1 MKVRDY
7 YVLGRRSRV
16 RLHEKGGKEH
26 EVPCHHNL
34 EKYLDEYI
42 AAAGLAGDPEGPLF
56 RTAPP
61 GKPGMPLTRKAM
73 SRLDS
78 FRMIQRR
85 AKAAGIATASRQS

>member
-34 EKYLDEYI
+34 EKYLDDCLLGRGRLSI
-42 AAAGLAGDPEGPLF
+42 KVSARARLALHIF
-56 RTAPP
+56 
-61 GKPGMPLTRKAM
+61 
-73 SRLDS
+73 S
-78 FRMIQRR
+78 
-85 AKAAGIATASRQS
+85 